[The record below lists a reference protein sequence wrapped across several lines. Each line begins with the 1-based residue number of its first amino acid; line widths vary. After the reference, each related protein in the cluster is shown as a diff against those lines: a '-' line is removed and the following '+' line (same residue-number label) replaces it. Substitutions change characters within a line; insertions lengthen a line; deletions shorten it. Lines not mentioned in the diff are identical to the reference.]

1 MRGLLF
7 KTDKTHLRDEFL
19 NPNQFLGFKVFFKG
33 FLFAFELQDTNIFS
47 ISFIKAMRSVC
58 KKNHRLQINY
68 PSKQNPQLVYDS
80 EQKIGKRYHHASV
93 HLERSNHQNAS

>member
-1 MRGLLF
+1 
-7 KTDKTHLRDEFL
+7 
-19 NPNQFLGFKVFFKG
+19 
-33 FLFAFELQDTNIFS
+33 
-47 ISFIKAMRSVC
+47 MRSVC